1 MLRAKRE
8 GDAHFASLLEA
19 HGSYDG
25 AAEQPLRSRSAI
37 NDLQHDRV
45 DGMDIV
51 RLTLKSGQ
59 RFAITVSHNPDP
71 KRAHR
76 VALDGESLNWSGFV
90 AVVPLP
96 GEES

>member
-1 MLRAKRE
+1 
-8 GDAHFASLLEA
+8 
-19 HGSYDG
+19 SYDG
-25 AAEQPLRSRSAI
+25 AAEQTLRSRSAI
-37 NDLQHDRV
+37 KDLQHDRA

-71 KRAHR
+71 ER
-76 VALDGESLNWSGFV
+76 VHSVLLDGESLDWSGFA

-96 GEES
+96 GE